1 MSHIFPTQPY
11 IYKFIE
17 LLRVDHAFQQDKA
30 EETFVHMRKPR
41 KISDNIDAQL
51 ARLVEQHAVQEE
63 VSDLQLAI
71 NCGKAVKI
79 KLTKK

>member
-1 MSHIFPTQPY
+1 MSHIFPTHPY

-51 ARLVEQHAVQEE
+51 ARLVEQHAKGEI
-63 VSDLQLAI
+63 SDLQLAI

>member
-1 MSHIFPTQPY
+1 MSHIFPTHPY

-51 ARLVEQHAVQEE
+51 TRLVEQHAKGEI
-63 VSDLQLAI
+63 SDLQLAI

>member
-1 MSHIFPTQPY
+1 MGHIFTTHPH

-17 LLRVDHAFQQDKA
+17 LLRVGHAYQQHKA
-30 EETFVHMRKPR
+30 EETFVHTRKPR

-51 ARLVEQHAVQEE
+51 ARLVEQHAKGER
-63 VSDLQLAI
+63 SDLQLAI